1 MGCLYFAGSLSYR
14 TMILE
19 LPLYV
24 SLVFG
29 LTTLLAVWLF
39 YRATRQSKITLVVL
53 LTWMALQAALGL
65 TGFYQQTNSI
75 PPRFPMLV
83 VPPLL
88 LITGLLLIPHGR
100 RFIDELRLDRLTL
113 LHVVRI
119 PVEVVLFWLF
129 VGGVVPQVMTFEGR
143 NFDILAGIT
152 APIIYYFRFINRK
165 LSHTILL
172 VWNLVCLGLL
182 TNIVLTAALAVPSPF
197 QQIAFEQPNVAI
209 LYFPF
214 VWLPS
219 VVVPIVVLAHVSALR
234 QLSQR
239 LTQ

>member
-1 MGCLYFAGSLSYR
+1 
-14 TMILE
+14 MIPQ

-24 SLVFG
+24 SVVFG
-29 LTTLLAVWLF
+29 VTTLLTVWLS
-39 YRATRQSKITLVVL
+39 YQVTRQSKTTLIVL
-53 LTWMALQAALGL
+53 LIWMALQAGLGL
-65 TGFYQQTNSI
+65 TGFYQQTDSV
-75 PPRFPMLV
+75 PPRFPVLII
-83 VPPLL
+83 PPALL
-88 LITGLLLIPHGR
+88 LIALVLTRRGR
-100 RFIDELRLDRLTL
+100 QFIDNLRLDRLTL

-152 APIIYYFRFINRK
+152 APIVYYFGFINRK

-182 TNIVLTAALAVPSPF
+182 TNIVLTAALAVPSPL

-219 VVVPIVVLAHVSALR
+219 VIVPIVLLAHVSALR